1 MKEVFLVAFFVFCS
15 VGVIYANSPQL
26 YDYKVIRVLDG
37 DTIEIEAPFLP
48 PELKQTLKVRLLGID
63 TPEKGQR
70 AKCSIE
76 NTRSL
81 RAKLFVEQEI
91 SQAKVIKV
99 IINEWD
105 KYGGRILGDFVLD
118 GERLTTKL
126 IRKGFAIH
134 YDGGTKNFDWCR

>member
-1 MKEVFLVAFFVFCS
+1 MKEIILVAFFILCS
-15 VGVIYANSPQL
+15 IGVIYANSPQL
-26 YDYKVIRVLDG
+26 YDYKIIRVLDG

-48 PELKQTLKVRLLGID
+48 SELKQTLKVRLFGID

-70 AKCSIE
+70 SKCSIE
-76 NTRSL
+76 NSRSL
-81 RAKLFVEQEI
+81 KAKLFLEEEI
-91 SQAKVIKV
+91 ARAQVIKV
-99 IINEWD
+99 VINEWD
-105 KYGGRILGDFVLD
+105 KYGGRILGDFILD